1 MKRAYA
7 VITTGKEMVCGF
19 LPGTGNQTTAW
30 MKRTHK
36 MLGLI
41 LAITLC
47 SSTLYAQQ
55 DTAHVHAFTLQQ
67 ALDYAK
73 ANNVQVKNALIGI
86 QVQRETNREVTGM
99 AYPQINGFVSTTY
112 NPAVATQVIPN
123 FISPATYQVLVNE
136 GVKDGNGNPIQMPGD
151 FGFIAAQFG
160 TKFNAGAGV
169 SLSQIIFDGQV
180 FVGLQARETLIKFQ
194 EKNAEVTEENIRA
207 NVSKIYYQLLV
218 SKTQVELLDANIALL
233 DKLQHDT
240 KVMFDNG
247 FAEKLDVDKLEVQIA
262 NLQTEKTGAL
272 NQIKN
277 GYLGLKVLMG
287 MPVRDSLMLTDSL
300 SDDQIKSGMLD
311 TASDFDYTQRKDFQ
325 YADLGVML
333 GEYDIKRYKLA
344 KIPTLTLNGN
354 YSKNAMRN
362 RFDFLKKGEW
372 FDISAITLQL
382 NVPIFSGFAANA
394 RIAKAK
400 LSLQQSLNQRDALK
414 INIDNEIQTALNNF
428 NTAISTL
435 DYQKRNMQLAE
446 TVFQQTKKK
455 FEIGTGSNTEITQAQ
470 TDMKMAQT
478 NYINSLYNAI
488 IARIDYIKA
497 TGKL

>member
-1 MKRAYA
+1 MKGAYTA
-7 VITTGKEMVCGF
+7 ITERKDRICGF
-19 LPGTGNQTTAW
+19 LPGTSRLKQTHTI
-30 MKRTHK
+30 
-36 MLGLI
+36 LGLI
-41 LAITLC
+41 LALTFC
-47 SSTLYAQQ
+47 NSWLYAQ
-55 DTAHVHAFTLQQ
+55 DTASVHAFTLQQ

-73 ANNVQVKNALIGI
+73 ANNVQVKNALIDI
-86 QVQRETNREVTGM
+86 QIQRQTNREVTGM

-136 GVKDGNGNPIQMPGD
+136 GVKNGNGNPIQMPGD

-180 FVGLQARETLIKFQ
+180 FVGLQARETLIRFQ

-218 SKTQVELLDANIALL
+218 SKTQIELLDANIALL
-233 DKLQHDT
+233 DKLKHDT

-247 FAEKLDVDKLEVQIA
+247 FAEKLDVDKLDVQLA

-272 NQIKN
+272 NQVAN

-287 MPVRDSLMLTDSL
+287 MPVKDSLILTDNL
-300 SDDQIKSGMLD
+300 NDDQIRTGMLD
-311 TASDFDYTQRKDFQ
+311 AGLDFDYAQRKDYQ
-325 YADLGVML
+325 YADMGVLL
-333 GEYDIKRYKLA
+333 GEYDVRRYRLA
-344 KIPTLTLNGN
+344 KIPTLLLNGN

-382 NVPIFSGFAANA
+382 NIPLFTGFANNA
-394 RIAKAK
+394 RIAKAN
-400 LSLQQSLNQRDALK
+400 LSLQQSVNQREALK
-414 INIDNEIQTALNNF
+414 LNIDNEIQTARNNF
-428 NTAISTL
+428 STAVSTL
-435 DYQKRNMQLAE
+435 DYQKKNMQLAE
-446 TVFQQTKKK
+446 NVFQQTKKK
-455 FEIGTGSNTEITQAQ
+455 FEIGTGSNTEIIQAQ
-470 TDMKMAQT
+470 TDMKTAQT
-478 NYINSLYNAI
+478 NYISALYNAI
-488 IARIDYIKA
+488 IARIDFMKA